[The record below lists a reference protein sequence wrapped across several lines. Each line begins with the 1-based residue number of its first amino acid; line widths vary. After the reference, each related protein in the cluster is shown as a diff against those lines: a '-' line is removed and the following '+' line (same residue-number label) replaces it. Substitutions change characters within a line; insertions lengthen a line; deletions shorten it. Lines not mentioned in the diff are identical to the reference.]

1 METLLTDY
9 SEYRKMLESEMNQK
23 SLGGNQM
30 VESAIP
36 SVPTYSRDTVFFYAA
51 NQSVAG
57 WRGPYPSLGRLHGT
71 LSYTSCKFNDI

>member
-23 SLGGNQM
+23 NLGGNQM

-36 SVPTYSRDTVFFYAA
+36 SVPTYSRDTQGGEDRILPLEDYMELY
-51 NQSVAG
+51 
-57 WRGPYPSLGRLHGT
+57 RT
-71 LSYTSCKFNDI
+71 LPVSSMTSK

>member
-23 SLGGNQM
+23 NLGGNQM

-36 SVPTYSRDTVFFYAA
+36 SVPTYSRGTVFFYAA

-57 WRGPYPSLGRLHGT
+57 
-71 LSYTSCKFNDI
+71 